1 MILKHIKIFILIFIS
16 FTILNGK
23 VVIED
28 GEHGVD
34 NWKIVIGEEG
44 DVRDIFDEELNSSV
58 IEFLGGG
65 SYKLGATV
73 GDSALNIKDERF
85 ISWQMKAQIPYTIYI
100 LADTKLGQRYVF
112 YVSTPSRG
120 LKHGLENGIHHGLGE
135 ATIAGRWMRIT
146 RDLERDIK
154 DAEPDNTLISV
165 NGFIFNGG
173 DGTRIDNITLYNPK
187 EITYLSEAKK
197 VSQIDINNSEFKI
210 FQWTFS
216 GFGEA
221 EVIETRGTIENPKVF
236 EFRIGVET
244 EFGDRDLIYTLGLKN
259 LGFVDDTTIHHALGD
274 DRILGSVWVDDYPQN
289 QLGLWQGVT
298 RDLEEDIKDY
308 ERDNRLKRVKYFKVT
323 GDGYV
328 RDVKMFSS
336 VDMNLSEDT
345 TIIDSNYTSSNTTST
360 CRSLNDTVS
369 PNLWLIFS
377 IIVTYLVLFLF
388 HIRRL
393 SWTK

>member
-1 MILKHIKIFILIFIS
+1 M
-16 FTILNGK
+16 
-23 VVIED
+23 ED
-28 GEHGVD
+28 GESGAD
-34 NWKIVIGEEG
+34 RWKIVIGKEG
-44 DVRDIFDEELNSSV
+44 DVRSVFDEELNSSV

-73 GDSALNIKDERF
+73 GDRAFNIENERF
-85 ISWQMKAQIPYTIYI
+85 ITWQMKAQIPYTIYV
-100 LADTKLGQRYVF
+100 LADTKLGIRYIF

-135 ATIAGRWMRIT
+135 STIANRWMRIS

-154 DAEPDNTLISV
+154 DAEPNNSLISV

-173 DGTRIDNITLYNPK
+173 DGTRIDNITLYNPQ

-197 VSQIDINNSEFKI
+197 VSKIDINNSKFKI
-210 FQWTFS
+210 FQWTFK
-216 GFGEA
+216 GFGTT
-221 EVIETRGTIENPKVF
+221 EVIETRGTIKNPKIF
-236 EFRIGVET
+236 EFRVGVET
-244 EFGDRDLIYTLGLKN
+244 EFGDRDLVYTLGLKN
-259 LGFVDDTTIHHALGD
+259 LGFIDDTTIHHALGD